1 MLGGISPIQLVI
13 VLVIVILIFGTKKL
27 RGMGKDIGGAVKGFK
42 QGMNDKDD
50 DADAATSEPE
60 ALVQR
65 KEDAASD
72 DLTQQAKK
80 ETGKDRQTQ
89 DD

>member
-42 QGMNDKDD
+42 QGMNDKDED
-50 DADAATSEPE
+50 SAESEQE
-60 ALVQR
+60 ALLQR
-65 KEDAASD
+65 KENSD
-72 DLTQQAKK
+72 VEPPTQEKTK
-80 ETGKDRQTQ
+80 TRQTQ